1 VQHKRLI
8 SSGFLE
14 EKDYI
19 NLEYVKELILM
30 NNYRIVL
37 DVILDHLIKV
47 LYTAN
52 NFLSSSEWLLIFQ
65 PMTLSSRFHFDIIE
79 SY

>member
-52 NFLSSSEWLLIFQ
+52 NFLSS
-65 PMTLSSRFHFDIIE
+65 
-79 SY
+79 